1 MSHRFLYL
9 IIFFFLAAF
18 FVLTSVLFTVD
29 QTKQA
34 IVLRFGA
41 LTSVHTTPGL
51 KVKIPLIDEVILYE
65 KRVMD
70 YDLPPIP
77 VTTVDQKRLVV
88 DTYTR
93 YIISDPVLFFQSV
106 KPASETGARLRLET
120 IISSSIRNVL
130 GKVPLRHILTVERA
144 GIMKRIE
151 EEVKNLSKSLGI
163 QIIDVRIIKTELPP
177 ENREAVFARMNAA
190 LKLIASENRA
200 KGSEKAQG
208 NRARAEA
215 ERTVI
220 TAEAEK
226 KAQEVRGK
234 GEAEAFDILST
245 SLGKDV
251 EFYNFFRSMQVYE
264 ESIQEDTT
272 FLLTLDN
279 DLFRFFSH
287 PEKQIKPRP

>member
-1 MSHRFLYL
+1 MQHKLLYPVVAL
-9 IIFFFLAAF
+9 FVALFFI
-18 FVLTSVLFTVD
+18 LTTILFTVD

-41 LTSVHTTPGL
+41 LADVHTTPGL
-51 KVKIPLIDEVILYE
+51 KVKVPFIDEVILYE

-93 YIISDPVLFFQSV
+93 YLISDPVLFFQSV
-106 KPASETGARLRLET
+106 KPASEMGARLRLET

-130 GKVPLRHILTVERA
+130 GKVPLRHILTVER
-144 GIMKRIE
+144 GDIMKRIE
-151 EEVKNLSKSLGI
+151 EEVKNLSKSLGL
-163 QIIDVRIIKTELPP
+163 QIIDVRIIRTELPP
-177 ENREAVFARMNAA
+177 ENREAVFARMNAE
-190 LKLIASENRA
+190 LNRIASENRA

-208 NRARAEA
+208 IRAKAEA

-220 TAEAEK
+220 LAEADK
-226 KAQEVRGK
+226 KAQEIRGS
-234 GEAEAFDILST
+234 AEAAAFEIS
-245 SLGKDV
+245 SAALGKDV
-251 EFYNFFRSMQVYE
+251 DFYNFFRSMQVYS

-272 FLLTLDN
+272 FLLNLDN
-279 DLFRFFSH
+279 DLFRFFGH
-287 PEKQIKPRP
+287 PEKQIRSRS